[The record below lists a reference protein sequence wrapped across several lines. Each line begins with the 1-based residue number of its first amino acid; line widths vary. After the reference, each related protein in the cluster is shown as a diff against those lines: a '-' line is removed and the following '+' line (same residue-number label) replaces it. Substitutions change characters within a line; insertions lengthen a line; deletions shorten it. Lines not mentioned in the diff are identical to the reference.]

1 MQSIIYAMS
10 KRLKALFNIFKSPK
24 LSSGHPDLRGS
35 FASIDGSAEE
45 QARRHNEVE
54 IARANYEVT
63 REAFQKNLNLA
74 YGALITSIFAVLV
87 AIMALVVTVF
97 KK

>member
-1 MQSIIYAMS
+1 MGR
-10 KRLKALFNIFKSPK
+10 KLKALLKILKSPK
-24 LSSGHPDLRGS
+24 LTSGHPDLRGS

-63 REAFQKNLNLA
+63 KEAFQKNLNLA
-74 YGALITSIFAVLV
+74 YGALITSILAVLIATLALIV
-87 AIMALVVTVF
+87 TAI

>member
-1 MQSIIYAMS
+1 MG
-10 KRLKALFNIFKSPK
+10 KRLKALFKIFKSPK
-24 LSSGHPDLRGS
+24 LTSGHPDLRGS
-35 FASIDGSAEE
+35 FASVDGSAEE

-63 REAFQKNLNLA
+63 KEAFQKNLNLA
-74 YGALITSIFAVLV
+74 YGALITSILAVLIATLALIV
-87 AIMALVVTVF
+87 TAI

>member
-1 MQSIIYAMS
+1 MS
-10 KRLKALFNIFKSPK
+10 KKLKVLFKIFKSPK
-24 LSSGHPDLRGS
+24 LTSGHPDLRGS
-35 FASIDGSAEE
+35 FASPDGSVEE

-63 REAFQKNLNLA
+63 KEAFQKNLNLA
-74 YGALITSIFAVLV
+74 YGALIMSILAVLI
-87 AIMALVVTVF
+87 AILALIVTAF

>member
-1 MQSIIYAMS
+1 MYNKVRAFF
-10 KRLKALFNIFKSPK
+10 KRLMPPK
-24 LSSGHPDLRGS
+24 LTSGNPDLRGS

-54 IARANYEVT
+54 ISRANYEVT
-63 REAFQKNLNLA
+63 KEAFQKNLNLA
-74 YGALITSIFAVLV
+74 YGALITSILAFIV
-87 AIMALVVTVF
+87 ATLALIVTAI

>member
-1 MQSIIYAMS
+1 MS
-10 KRLKALFNIFKSPK
+10 KRLKAFFKIFRTPK
-24 LSSGHPDLRGS
+24 LTSGQPDLRGS

-63 REAFQKNLNLA
+63 KEAFQKNLNLA
-74 YGALITSIFAVLV
+74 YGALITSILAVLV
-87 AIMALVVTVF
+87 ATLALIVTAF

>member
-1 MQSIIYAMS
+1 MG
-10 KRLKALFNIFKSPK
+10 KRLKAFFKIFKPPK
-24 LSSGHPDLRGS
+24 LTGGHPDLRGS

-45 QARRHNEVE
+45 QAHRHNEVE

-63 REAFQKNLNLA
+63 KEAFQKNLNLA
-74 YGALITSIFAVLV
+74 YGALITSILAVLI
-87 AIMALVVTVF
+87 ATLALIVTAF

>member
-1 MQSIIYAMS
+1 MS
-10 KRLKALFNIFKSPK
+10 KKLKALFKIFKSPK
-24 LSSGHPDLRGS
+24 LTSGHPDLRGS

-63 REAFQKNLNLA
+63 KEAFQKNLNLA
-74 YGALITSIFAVLV
+74 YGALITSILAVLI
-87 AIMALVVTVF
+87 ATLALIVTAF

>member
-1 MQSIIYAMS
+1 MN
-10 KRLKALFNIFKSPK
+10 KRLKLFLKIFTSPK
-24 LSSGHPDLRGS
+24 LTSGHPDLHGS
-35 FASIDGSAEE
+35 FASTDGSAEE

-63 REAFQKNLNLA
+63 KEAFQKNLNLA
-74 YGALITSIFAVLV
+74 YGALITSILAVLV
-87 AIMALVVTVF
+87 AILALLVTAL